1 VSGLLRRALATI
13 KGWWS
18 RASTAVLGLLRGA
31 VRLVRTVAV
40 RVVGHAATVLAAIR
54 ARHRERAP
62 TPLDPHVSGDTRGG
76 VERPWPSPSEG
87 VPSKVTVPYGT
98 RERG

>member
-1 VSGLLRRALATI
+1 MSGLLRRALATI
-13 KGWWS
+13 KGWWN
-18 RASTAVLGLLRGA
+18 RASTTALGLLRG
-31 VRLVRTVAV
+31 VV

-62 TPLDPHVSGDTRGG
+62 TPLDPQVSGDTRGG
-76 VERPWPSPSEG
+76 VERPWPSPSVG